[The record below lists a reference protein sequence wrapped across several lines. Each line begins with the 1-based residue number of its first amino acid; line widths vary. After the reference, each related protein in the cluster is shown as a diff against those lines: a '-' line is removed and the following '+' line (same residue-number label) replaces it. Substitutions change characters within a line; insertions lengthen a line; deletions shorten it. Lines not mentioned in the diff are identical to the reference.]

1 MGFLRKI
8 SHSLKVKREP
18 FHLDVSYMWSHVS
31 KDQDES
37 LRNYASALWSLA
49 LYNSHHRS
57 SLSTT
62 LIDLVSALGIGCMLT
77 SLTPKGPI
85 ETSPIVV
92 LRQEQPLPLFWNV
105 VDNTVKVKGMITC
118 YDAKE
123 QIQLQPNT
131 ERWDFYIWTG
141 NGRHSKLRRW
151 CFPQEVCSG
160 DCESAKVKGDTIRK

>member
-1 MGFLRKI
+1 M
-8 SHSLKVKREP
+8 
-18 FHLDVSYMWSHVS
+18 S

-85 ETSPIVV
+85 ETSSIAV
-92 LRQEQPLPLFWNV
+92 LRQEQPLSLFWNV
-105 VDNTVKVKGMITC
+105 VDNTAKVKGMITC

-123 QIQLQPNT
+123 
-131 ERWDFYIWTG
+131 
-141 NGRHSKLRRW
+141 
-151 CFPQEVCSG
+151 
-160 DCESAKVKGDTIRK
+160 